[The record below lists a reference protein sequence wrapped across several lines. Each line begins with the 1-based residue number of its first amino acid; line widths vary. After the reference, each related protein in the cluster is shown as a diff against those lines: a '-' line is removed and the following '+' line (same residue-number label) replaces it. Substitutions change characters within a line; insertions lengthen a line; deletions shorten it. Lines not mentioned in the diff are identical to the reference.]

1 MNGKPAVIKER
12 PDLNQGQIS
21 PINAGRP
28 AFTFIAGVLL
38 SYSRILRVIGQDLE
52 PLGVNVF
59 ELAKVGDDFSVLMN
73 QSGTEQVP
81 PAKGTF
87 DKITLKIFGR
97 PYSPR
102 ETPHRKYYT
111 SREILV
117 ADTERKSRR
126 SPSYSPSDLRNL
138 SLELR
143 GLGDYL
149 DRKAAGDFTISW
161 APAPDLIKV
170 RYDQK
175 SESFTMRDLYDFG
188 IHMYMK
194 RSDRIRPD

>member
-1 MNGKPAVIKER
+1 MGRMAVIREQA
-12 PDLNQGQIS
+12 DLSQREIS
-21 PINAGRP
+21 PITAGRP
-28 AFTFIAGVLL
+28 AFTFVAGVLL

-52 PLGVNVF
+52 PLGVNAF
-59 ELAKVGDDFSVLMN
+59 ELAKLGDDFSVSMN
-73 QSGTEQVP
+73 RSETERVPAAEGTV
-81 PAKGTF
+81 F
-87 DKITLKIFGR
+87 DKITQKIFGR
-97 PYSPR
+97 PHSPR

-111 SREILV
+111 SREVLV
-117 ADTERKSRR
+117 ADLERQSRR
-126 SPSYSPSDLRNL
+126 SVAHTPSDLRDL

-149 DRKAAGDFTISW
+149 DRKAAGDFTVSW
-161 APAPDLIKV
+161 APTPKLIKL

-194 RSDRIRPD
+194 RSERSRPD

>member
-1 MNGKPAVIKER
+1 MGKMAVIKER
-12 PDLNQGQIS
+12 SDLSQGEIS
-21 PINAGRP
+21 PINVGRP
-28 AFTFIAGVLL
+28 AFTFVAGVIL

-52 PLGVNVF
+52 PLGVNAF
-59 ELAKVGDDFSVLMN
+59 ELAKLGDDFSVSMN
-73 QSGTEQVP
+73 QSESEQAP
-81 PAKGTF
+81 SAKGTVLE
-87 DKITLKIFGR
+87 KITQKIFGR
-97 PYSPR
+97 PDSPR
-102 ETPHRKYYT
+102 ETSHRRDFT

-117 ADTERKSRR
+117 ADMERQSRR
-126 SPSYSPSDLRNL
+126 KVSHSSSDLRNL

-161 APAPDLIKV
+161 APAPNSIKV

-194 RSDRIRPD
+194 RSDRPRPD

>member
-1 MNGKPAVIKER
+1 MSVTKER
-12 PDLNQGQIS
+12 PELSQGEIS
-21 PINAGRP
+21 PISTGRP

-38 SYSRILRVIGQDLE
+38 PYSRILRVIGQELE
-52 PLGVNVF
+52 PLGINGF
-59 ELAKVGDDFSVLMN
+59 ELAKLGDDFSVSMG
-73 QSGTEQVP
+73 QSAPQQAPSVKRS
-81 PAKGTF
+81 AL
-87 DKITLKIFGR
+87 DKIIQMIFGR
-97 PYSPR
+97 PESPK
-102 ETPHRKYYT
+102 ETPHHRYFT

-117 ADTERKSRR
+117 ADLERQSKRR
-126 SPSYSPSDLRNL
+126 GSHSPSDLRNL

-149 DRKAAGDFTISW
+149 DRKVAGDFTISW

-188 IHMYMK
+188 IHMYLK
-194 RSDRIRPD
+194 RSDRIRPE

>member
-1 MNGKPAVIKER
+1 MSVTKQR
-12 PDLNQGQIS
+12 PDLTQGEIS

-28 AFTFIAGVLL
+28 AFAFVAGVLL

-52 PLGVNVF
+52 PLGVNAF
-59 ELAKVGDDFSVLMN
+59 ELAKLGDDFSVSLN
-73 QSGTEQVP
+73 QSASQQVSS
-81 PAKGTF
+81 AKGTVL
-87 DKITLKIFGR
+87 DKINQVIFGR
-97 PYSPR
+97 LDPPR
-102 ETPHRKYYT
+102 EAPHHKYFT

-117 ADTERKSRR
+117 ADVERQSRR
-126 SPSYSPSDLRNL
+126 NISHSPWDFGNL

-149 DRKAAGDFTISW
+149 DRKLPGDFTISW

-170 RYDQK
+170 RYDQN
-175 SESFTMRDLYDFG
+175 SECFTLRDLFDFG

-194 RSDRIRPD
+194 RSDRSRPE